1 VLAFERVSHR
11 YGKRL
16 ALDDVNVQV
25 ARGERVAIV
34 GPSGS
39 GKTTLFRLAYA
50 AFDPTS
56 GRVLVGGDDMGAL
69 RGVALR
75 RRRATLAM
83 IFQAHG
89 LIDRLRVWQNV
100 IAGTF
105 GARSTFDALRCVIAP
120 TAAER
125 DQVRAALE
133 RVGLADRYADPA
145 HALSGGQRQRV
156 AIARAVIQRA
166 DLVLADEPA
175 ASLDAELAHE
185 TIRMLLNDAKARG
198 STLVCSLHQPELA
211 ARFDRIVR
219 LEHGRIVDAP
229 K

>member
-1 VLAFERVSHR
+1 VLAFEGVTHR
-11 YGKRL
+11 YGLRT
-16 ALDDVNVQV
+16 ALDDVTLEV

-50 AFDPTS
+50 AFDPTA
-56 GRVLVGGDDMGAL
+56 GRVLVAGDDMRTLSGA
-69 RGVALR
+69 ALR
-75 RRRATLAM
+75 RRRATIAM

-89 LIDRLRVWQNV
+89 LVDRLRVWQNV

-105 GARSTFDALRCVIAP
+105 GARSTLGALRSVTAP

-125 DQVRAALE
+125 EQVRAALE
-133 RVGLADRYADPA
+133 RVGLGDRYADRA
-145 HALSGGQRQRV
+145 NELSGGQRQRV

-166 DLVLADEPA
+166 ELVLADEPA
-175 ASLDAELAHE
+175 ASLDAELAHD
-185 TIRMLLNDAKARG
+185 TVRMLLNDARARG
-198 STLVCSLHQPELA
+198 TTLLCSLHQPELA

-219 LEHGRIVDAP
+219 LEHGRIVSDGR
-229 K
+229 